1 MMDENSRSSV
11 EGVVLER
18 GVRAVR
24 MRNSRISIDILP
36 DKGADIY
43 SIVDARTGVDVL
55 WKSHIGLRPPGHGV
69 LSRDSA
75 TAWLEQYEGG
85 WQEILPNAGGEN
97 VYKGVTLSFHGESTL
112 LPWDVHIL
120 KQSGDEAIVDF
131 SCRLYRS
138 PFLLERRMR
147 LGANDAHFTLH
158 ERVVNLADEDMDF
171 MWGHHPAF
179 GAPFISE
186 HTRVCTNARRVYTDE
201 QNNGPL
207 CPLQPNVYS
216 EWPYAATRTG
226 EPLDLRRLPPTGER
240 TARMA
245 YLFDFDGPPWYA
257 LLNPQLNLAA
267 AVKWSG
273 NVFKHLWMWQE
284 FNASTGFPFYG
295 RSYTMALEPHSSYP
309 HELGHV
315 MNTTRTQLTLA
326 AGAALDASLTFALF
340 DPRDAITLNAENLDK
355 TIGW

>member
-1 MMDENSRSSV
+1 MTSNTGCFV
-11 EGVVLER
+11 ESVVLER

-24 MRNSRISIDILP
+24 IRNARISIDVLP

-43 SIVDARTGVDVL
+43 AIVDARTGVDVL

-112 LPWDVHIL
+112 LPWDVHVV
-120 KQSGDEAIVDF
+120 QASGDAAIVDF
-131 SCRLYRS
+131 TCRLYRS
-138 PFLLERRMR
+138 PFRIERRMR
-147 LGANDAHFTLH
+147 LGAGDAHFTLH
-158 ERVVNLADEDMDF
+158 ERVTNFADEPMDF
-171 MWGHHPAF
+171 MWGHHPAY

-186 HTRVCTNARRVYTDE
+186 HTHVCTNARRIFTDE
-201 QNNGPL
+201 NNDGPL
-207 CPLQPNVYS
+207 APLQSHVYS
-216 EWPYAATRTG
+216 DWPLAAASAG
-226 EPLDLRRLPPTGER
+226 GHIDLRRLPPTDER

-257 LLNPQLNLAA
+257 LLNPQLRLGLG
-267 AVKWSG
+267 VKWSG
-273 NVFKHLWMWQE
+273 DVFRHLWMWQE

-326 AGAALDASLTFALF
+326 AGAALGASLSFALF
-340 DPRDAITLNAENLDK
+340 DSEDATDIDGPLLNELVQ
-355 TIGW
+355 W